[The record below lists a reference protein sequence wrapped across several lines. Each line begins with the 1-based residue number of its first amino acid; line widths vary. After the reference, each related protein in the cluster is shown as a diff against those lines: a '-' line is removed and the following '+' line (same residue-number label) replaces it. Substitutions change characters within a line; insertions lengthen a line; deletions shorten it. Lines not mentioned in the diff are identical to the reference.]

1 MYNFVSLM
9 GRIVKIESVEHHDN
23 INKIKM
29 CLAISRDYKNDD
41 GVYECDFI
49 DITISGEYAK
59 RCSYYL
65 KEKDFIA
72 VKGRIESSE
81 NKDLK
86 VIAESI
92 SFMTSRNMD
101 KIKDEKER

>member
-1 MYNFVSLM
+1 MYNFVNLM
-9 GRIVKIESVEHHDN
+9 GRIVKIESIENSYTV
-23 INKIKM
+23 NKTKI
-29 CLAISRDYKNDD
+29 CLAISRDYKNDG

-49 DITISGEYAK
+49 DIVVSGEYAE

-72 VKGRIESSE
+72 VKGRLESSE
-81 NKDLK
+81 NNNLK

-92 SFMTSRNMD
+92 GFMTSRDMD
-101 KIKDEKER
+101 KIRDEKER